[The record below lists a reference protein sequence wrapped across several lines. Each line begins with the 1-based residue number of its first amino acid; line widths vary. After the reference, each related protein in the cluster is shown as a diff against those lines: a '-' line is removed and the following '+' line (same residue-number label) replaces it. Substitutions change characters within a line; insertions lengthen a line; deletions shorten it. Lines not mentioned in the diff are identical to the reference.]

1 MTNCL
6 EGIFA
11 FLKIPFIPK
20 GKRVASEGK
29 IYICIYIYTH
39 ARTRKHTYTYTNTF
53 FFLPKTQL
61 LRNSFSFTGGTRLQ
75 QVECVFFCHGGF
87 ELGKGAVGGC
97 RRQEPG
103 QELPG
108 GCRFIAPTT
117 SPPSAR
123 THHRRQIGSCSLRGM
138 LMSGRQGIEKP
149 QGWIKDEA
157 RRGTRRFGLLLPPGT
172 GSSQN
177 ELFL

>member
-75 QVECVFFCHGGF
+75 QVECVFFATAALS
-87 ELGKGAVGGC
+87 LGKGRLGAARGRSRGRSC
-97 RRQEPG
+97 REG
-103 QELPG
+103 VASLP
-108 GCRFIAPTT
+108 RPPPHPPHAPTT
-117 SPPSAR
+117 A
-123 THHRRQIGSCSLRGM
+123 
-138 LMSGRQGIEKP
+138 GRLAAALCE
-149 QGWIKDEA
+149 EC
-157 RRGTRRFGLLLPPGT
+157 
-172 GSSQN
+172 
-177 ELFL
+177 